1 MKAKAHWLHYT
12 VQSHSQ
18 KLCPVKANEWQV
30 QHAPVDDK
38 AGLRASW
45 VHFRAGVSHRQQDQ
59 AAGA

>member
-1 MKAKAHWLHYT
+1 MKAKAHWLHDT

-38 AGLRASW
+38 AGLRAS
-45 VHFRAGVSHRQQDQ
+45 
-59 AAGA
+59 

>member
-1 MKAKAHWLHYT
+1 MTVKAHWLHDT

-18 KLCPVKANEWQV
+18 KLCLAEANEWQV

-45 VHFRAGVSHRQQDQ
+45 VHLRAEVPHRQQDQ
-59 AAGA
+59 PAGA